1 MKTFVHS
8 TLQEQINL
16 KNNLMASKM
25 INEKQQDL
33 INLEKAKNMF
43 VAEERAL

>member
-1 MKTFVHS
+1 
-8 TLQEQINL
+8 
-16 KNNLMASKM
+16 MASRM

>member
-1 MKTFVHS
+1 
-8 TLQEQINL
+8 
-16 KNNLMASKM
+16 MASKM